1 MAVVVMLCS
10 IDDEK
15 GPQLYRIDP
24 TGTVLGYRGASAGVK
39 EQEALSL
46 LEKRLKDPN
55 EELNEDQT
63 VQAAIHILQ
72 VCLSSDFKAS
82 DIEVGLVS
90 IENEKLG
97 LFEVLDDATVERHL
111 NAIAERD

>member
-1 MAVVVMLCS
+1 MAVVTMLCS

-15 GPQLYRIDP
+15 GPQLFRIDP
-24 TGTVLGYRGASAGVK
+24 TGTALGYRGASAGVK

-46 LEKRLKDPN
+46 LEKKLKDPN

-63 VQAAIHILQ
+63 IQAAIHSLQ
-72 VCLSSDFKAS
+72 VCLSSDFKSS

-90 IENEKLG
+90 IENGKNG
-97 LFEVLDDATVERHL
+97 VFHILDESTIERHL
-111 NAIAERD
+111 NSIAERD